1 MTAHKITFHRD
12 KDNILGLLTLTNVHD
27 GGESIIYDSLPARS
41 GQCGYTH
48 TDWIQAKSPIP
59 PGEFWMATQFIPL
72 MEEPKGTPFFEIGS
86 QKGSN
91 TIFEVVNGQG
101 RHRTNVGLHLENNKP
116 GSEGCVVL
124 LWDTLERKNKAFSL
138 FSYLTKLK
146 NSEPYIRFTVL

>member
-12 KDNILGLLTLTNVHD
+12 KENILGMLTLANVWD
-27 GGESIIYDSLPARS
+27 DGESVIYGNLPARS

-48 TDWIQAKSPIP
+48 TDWIPAKSPIP
-59 PGEFWMATQFIPL
+59 SGEFWMATQFVPL
-72 MEEPKGTPFFEIGS
+72 LSEPKGTPFFHIGS
-86 QKGSN
+86 QKGTN
-91 TIFEVVNGQG
+91 TIYDAKSAH
-101 RHRTNVGLHLENNKP
+101 HRTDVGLHLENNKP

-124 LWDTLERKNKAFSL
+124 LWDTIQRKEKAFAL